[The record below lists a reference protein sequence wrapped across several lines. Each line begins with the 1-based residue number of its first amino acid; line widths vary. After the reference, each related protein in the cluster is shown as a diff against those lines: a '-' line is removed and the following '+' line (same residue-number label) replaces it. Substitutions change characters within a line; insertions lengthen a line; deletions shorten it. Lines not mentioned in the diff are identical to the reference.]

1 MRPPPGGGSQTTG
14 APVVARAVTAM
25 TRLGAGQDSL
35 SPVSQRGSLADMP
48 LLCPT
53 CQARYPGEF
62 KVCPRDATELVGAA
76 GEQVVDELVGTT
88 IHDTYQIVRVIGEG
102 GMGRVYEA
110 RHTRIPQKRYAIKTL
125 HPEFSRH
132 PEVLS
137 RFQREVEA
145 AASIKSPYVMEV
157 YDVDKTED
165 GRPFMVGEF
174 LEGRELADHLGRVG
188 KLGVGPSVRIV
199 RQLCAGLGMAHTLGI
214 VHRDMKPEN
223 VFLTGDLAK
232 PIAKVIDFGISKT
245 GDTPGSQLTKTGMIM
260 GTPSFMAPEQA
271 KGEHVTLK
279 ADVYAVGAILYTLVT
294 GRRPFDKPDTTATLT
309 AVLLEEPPRPRSIEA
324 TIPDGLE
331 AIIQH
336 AMAKDPA
343 QRYGSLAELDDD
355 LAPYDDAGRVGT
367 AHTMLA
373 GSSSFSLTGLGGARD
388 VEASTA
394 RPMFKLLASVGAF
407 FAVGLLLTLV
417 SSVVRI
423 ARGSDAQANLTGTE
437 AVAIIV
443 LLAVSLAAPT
453 YLAIAHLQ
461 KAAWQNTARVVD
473 LVKRF
478 RWPVL
483 VGLSAYG
490 LGSLLVRVVETVVLR
505 RAVGAAW
512 PVWDL
517 LMVIFGAVGAAVTYR
532 IVGKP
537 DSRASMI

>member
-1 MRPPPGGGSQTTG
+1 MRPPPGGGPTPS
-14 APVVARAVTAM
+14 PPVARAMTAM
-25 TRLGAGQDSL
+25 TRVGEVSLGAAS
-35 SPVSQRGSLADMP
+35 RGSLADMP

-76 GEQVVDELVGTT
+76 GEQVVDELVGQT
-88 IHDTYQIVRVIGEG
+88 IHDTYQIVRVVGEG

-125 HPEFSRH
+125 HPEFTRH

-145 AASIKSPYVMEV
+145 AASIKSDYVVEV
-157 YDVDKTED
+157 YDVDKTDD
-165 GRPFMVGEF
+165 GRPFLVGEF
-174 LEGRELADHLGRVG
+174 LEGRELAEHLEKVGRMSV
-188 KLGVGPSVRIV
+188 PAAVRIV
-199 RQLCAGLGMAHTLGI
+199 RQLCAGLGQAHSLGI

-223 VFLTGDLAK
+223 VFLTGDMSK
-232 PIAKVIDFGISKT
+232 PTAKVIDFGISKT

-271 KGEHVTLK
+271 KGERVTHLV
-279 ADVYAVGAILYTLVT
+279 DVYAVGAILYTLLT
-294 GRRPFDKPDTTATLT
+294 GRRPFDKPDATATLT
-309 AVLLEEPPRPRSIEA
+309 AVLLEEPPRPRSLEPS
-324 TIPDGLE
+324 IPDGLE

-336 AMAKDPA
+336 AMAKDPS
-343 QRYGSLAELDDD
+343 QRHATLGDLDAD
-355 LAPYDDAGRVGT
+355 LVPYDETGRAAT
-367 AHTMLA
+367 AHTVMAGA
-373 GSSSFSLTGLGGARD
+373 GSFPMSLGQGRD
-388 VEASTA
+388 TEASTA
-394 RPMFKLLASVGAF
+394 RPLFTLLSAVGGF

-437 AVAIIV
+437 AVAILV
-443 LLAVSLAAPT
+443 LLVVALAAPI
-453 YLAIAHLQ
+453 YLFVTWV
-461 KAAWQNTARVVD
+461 KKSAWQNTARVLD
-473 LVKRF
+473 LVKKL

-490 LGSLLVRVVETVVLR
+490 VGSLLVRVVETVLLR

-517 LMVIFGAVGAAVTYR
+517 VMVLFGAAGAAFAYMQVN
-532 IVGKP
+532 KSDP
-537 DSRASMI
+537 RASMP

>member
-1 MRPPPGGGSQTTG
+1 M
-14 APVVARAVTAM
+14 
-25 TRLGAGQDSL
+25 
-35 SPVSQRGSLADMP
+35 ADMP

-76 GEQVVDELVGTT
+76 GEQVVDELVGKT
-88 IHDTYQIVRVIGEG
+88 IHDTYQIVRIVGEG

-110 RHTRIPQKRYAIKTL
+110 LHTRIPQKRYAIKTL
-125 HPEFSRH
+125 HPEFTRH

-145 AASIKSPYVMEV
+145 AASIKSPYVVEV

-174 LEGRELADHLGRVG
+174 LDGEELAEHLQRLG
-188 KLGVGPSVRIV
+188 KLSVPAAVRIV
-199 RQLCAGLGMAHTLGI
+199 RQLCSGLGIAHSLGI

-223 VFLTGDLAK
+223 VFLTGDLSK
-232 PIAKVIDFGISKT
+232 PTAKVIDFGISKT

-260 GTPSFMAPEQA
+260 GTPSFMAPVQA
-271 KGEHVTLK
+271 KGEHVTHK
-279 ADVYAVGAILYTLVT
+279 ADIYAVGAILYTLLT

-309 AVLLEEPPRPRSIEA
+309 AVLLEEPPRPRSLEPS
-324 TIPDGLE
+324 IPDGLE

-343 QRYGSLAELDDD
+343 ERYASLGELDDA
-355 LAPYDDAGRVGT
+355 LGPYGEDAGRVGS

-373 GSSSFSLTGLGGARD
+373 GPSSMSLSAIGGSRDAEASSS
-388 VEASTA
+388 
-394 RPMFKLLASVGAF
+394 RPMFTLLAAVGGVS
-407 FAVGLLLTLV
+407 AVGLLLTLV

-423 ARGSDAQANLTGTE
+423 ARGSDAHANLTGTE
-437 AVAIIV
+437 AIAVIV
-443 LLAVSLAAPT
+443 LLAVSLAAPVILT
-453 YLAIAHLQ
+453 VNYV
-461 KAAWQNTARVVD
+461 KKSAWQNTARVVD

-483 VGLSAYG
+483 IGLSAYG
-490 LGSLLVRVVETVVLR
+490 LGSLLVRVVETVILR

-517 LMVIFGAVGAAVTYR
+517 VMVLFGVVGAAVAYR
-532 IVGKP
+532 VVGKP